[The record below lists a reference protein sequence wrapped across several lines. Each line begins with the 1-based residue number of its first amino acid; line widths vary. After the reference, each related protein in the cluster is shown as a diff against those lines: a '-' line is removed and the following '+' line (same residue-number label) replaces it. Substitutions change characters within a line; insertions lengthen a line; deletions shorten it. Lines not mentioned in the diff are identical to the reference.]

1 MSVSVRSASSDKF
14 VDGDRVIPMDAKVH
28 SLLSDLAK
36 EATSP
41 LFFPSNRNPGEK
53 LLHVKNGFK

>member
-1 MSVSVRSASSDKF
+1 MSVSARSASSAKS
-14 VDGDRVIPMDAKVH
+14 VDGDRVIPMNAKVH
-28 SLLSDLAK
+28 SMLSDLAK

-41 LFFPSNRNPGEK
+41 LVFPSNRKPGEK